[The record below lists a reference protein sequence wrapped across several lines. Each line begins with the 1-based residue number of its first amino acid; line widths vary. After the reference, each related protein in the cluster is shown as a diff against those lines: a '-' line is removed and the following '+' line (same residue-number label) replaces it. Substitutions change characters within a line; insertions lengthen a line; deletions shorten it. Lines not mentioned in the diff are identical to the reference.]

1 MVCHPKE
8 CLNNSRHT
16 KAIEALLSHKIGVFI
31 HKNISFSS
39 IRTSPEIMSLLHRA
53 KDILPKKKKTLRQD
67 ENCVR
72 NKNYRNI
79 RSALRIPSVRGYGG
93 CAFDGDVCRRHPV
106 VRHGDGVVLRFSY
119 ESVFVYPITKKNSP
133 VSRRSRDRARRRPT
147 QCQQSAP

>member
-8 CLNNSRHT
+8 CLNNSRQT

-31 HKNISFSS
+31 HKNISRDYVSFAPRKRYFS
-39 IRTSPEIMSLLHRA
+39 I
-53 KDILPKKKKTLRQD
+53 KKKTLRQD

-106 VRHGDGVVLRFSY
+106 VRHGDGVVLRFSS

-133 VSRRSRDRARRRPT
+133 VSRRSRDRARRRAYLPKAD
-147 QCQQSAP
+147 SPRKKN